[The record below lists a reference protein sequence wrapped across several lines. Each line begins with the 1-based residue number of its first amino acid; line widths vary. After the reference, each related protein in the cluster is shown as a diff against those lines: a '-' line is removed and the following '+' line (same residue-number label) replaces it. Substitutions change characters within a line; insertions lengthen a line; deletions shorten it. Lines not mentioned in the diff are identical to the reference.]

1 MLRLVGY
8 FALVFVALYVLRH
21 VPVVG
26 ELFRIPLLGFIV
38 AAALV
43 SAGIS
48 WYGVRALDARSARA
62 MVSRLGA
69 VDTPHN
75 QGKLGAF
82 VLSQGRARK
91 AIPHLERAVAG
102 EAGSAEWNYRL
113 GCAYLA
119 SRRPAEAARV
129 LEDCTRIDPDH
140 AFGAA
145 QVRLSEAHLRAGAAD
160 RALAAI
166 QRFEDERGANPE
178 SAYHRGQALAR
189 LGRKPEARAA
199 FTEVG
204 HLAAHSARFQRAQQ
218 RSYTLRAG
226 LRRLLP

>member
-8 FALVFVALYVLRH
+8 FALVFVALYVFRH
-21 VPVVG
+21 IPVLG

-48 WYGVRALDARSARA
+48 WYAVHALDARRARA

-75 QGKLGAF
+75 QGKLGSF
-82 VLSQGRARK
+82 VLAQGRPRK

-102 EAGSAEWNYRL
+102 EGESAEWNYRL

-119 SRRPAEAARV
+119 GRRPAEAARV
-129 LEDCTRIDPDH
+129 LEASTRIDPDH

-145 QVRLSEAHLRAGAAD
+145 QLRLSEAHLRAGAAD
-160 RALAAI
+160 RALQAV

-178 SAYHRGQALAR
+178 SAYRRGNALLR
-189 LGRKPEARAA
+189 LGRKAEARAA
-199 FTEVG
+199 FTEVAR
-204 HLAAHSARFQRAQQ
+204 LAADSARFQRAQQ
-218 RSYTLRAG
+218 RSYTLLAF
-226 LRRLLP
+226 LRRLLT